1 MGSYTFGASAG
12 RASAAQAEPAAPVRG
27 RIASGKSLVLPAP
40 ARLLPLLP
48 TVDSMKPGLGI
59 RDSGFVEAVLPAF
72 TNPESLLPN
81 HGLFN
86 NGQRPGAFAP
96 SLGWSPL
103 PLATQGPLTSIR
115 PWHRPLPG
123 RSEEHTS
130 ELQSLLHSPVA
141 VF

>member
-59 RDSGFVEAVLPAF
+59 RASGVVEAVLPAF
-72 TNPESLLPN
+72 TNHESLLPKDRKSVVDGKN
-81 HGLFN
+81 VSVRVGL
-86 NGQRPGAFAP
+86 GGRR
-96 SLGWSPL
+96 SLK
-103 PLATQGPLTSIR
+103 QKN
-115 PWHRPLPG
+115 
-123 RSEEHTS
+123 EE
-130 ELQSLLHSPVA
+130 QK
-141 VF
+141 

>member
-72 TNPESLLPN
+72 TNPESLLP
-81 HGLFN
+81 
-86 NGQRPGAFAP
+86 
-96 SLGWSPL
+96 
-103 PLATQGPLTSIR
+103 
-115 PWHRPLPG
+115 
-123 RSEEHTS
+123 RSEERRVGKECVRTWKYRC
-130 ELQSLLHSPVA
+130 A
-141 VF
+141 T

>member
-1 MGSYTFGASAG
+1 MSSWGATPLGASAG

-81 HGLFN
+81 HGLFKHV
-86 NGQRPGAFAP
+86 QRPGIREGVVYGKRVLVSVAT
-96 SLGWSPL
+96 GGRL
-103 PLATQGPLTSIR
+103 PYKK
-115 PWHRPLPG
+115 
-123 RSEEHTS
+123 
-130 ELQSLLHSPVA
+130 
-141 VF
+141 

>member
-59 RDSGFVEAVLPAF
+59 RDLGFVEAVLPAF
-72 TNPESLLPN
+72 THPDSLLPN
-81 HGLFN
+81 PGLITNGTKHGI
-86 NGQRPGAFAP
+86 FAP
-96 SLGWSPL
+96 TP
-103 PLATQGPLTSIR
+103 AR
-115 PWHRPLPG
+115 
-123 RSEEHTS
+123 
-130 ELQSLLHSPVA
+130 
-141 VF
+141 

>member
-1 MGSYTFGASAG
+1 MILRPPKSPRTDTLCPYTTLFRS
-12 RASAAQAEPAAPVRG
+12 
-27 RIASGKSLVLPAP
+27 

-86 NGQRPGAFAP
+86 TGQRPGAFAP

-103 PLATQGPLTSIR
+103 PLATHGPLTSLR
-115 PWHRPLPG
+115 PWHRPLPCPS
-123 RSEEHTS
+123 RSEERR
-130 ELQSLLHSPVA
+130 EGQGCVCR
-141 VF
+141 

>member
-48 TVDSMKPGLGI
+48 TVASMKPGLGI

-72 TNPESLLPN
+72 TTPESLLPN
-81 HGLFN
+81 PGLSN
-86 NGQRPGAFAP
+86 NGP
-96 SLGWSPL
+96 
-103 PLATQGPLTSIR
+103 R
-115 PWHRPLPG
+115 PWAFRPTPRSATLPAAHP
-123 RSEEHTS
+123 R
-130 ELQSLLHSPVA
+130 P
-141 VF
+141 

>member
-81 HGLFN
+81 PGL
-86 NGQRPGAFAP
+86 
-96 SLGWSPL
+96 
-103 PLATQGPLTSIR
+103 
-115 PWHRPLPG
+115 
-123 RSEEHTS
+123 RSEDGRVGKQGGS
-130 ELQSLLHSPVA
+130 QCR
-141 VF
+141 

>member
-59 RDSGFVEAVLPAF
+59 RDSGFVEPVLPAF
-72 TNPESLLPN
+72 TNPQSLLPT
-81 HGLFN
+81 HALLTHA
-86 NGQRPGAFAP
+86 QPPGAFP
-96 SLGWSPL
+96 PL
-103 PLATQGPLTSIR
+103 R
-115 PWHRPLPG
+115 PDEPR
-123 RSEEHTS
+123 
-130 ELQSLLHSPVA
+130 
-141 VF
+141 